1 MGHVRL
7 WFRYTAMQGRTISGT
22 DAEISSSAP
31 ERQADRDA
39 IRAQL
44 EQILSSHLFRNSK
57 RCNSLLRYVVS
68 EVLEGRGEQLK
79 ERTIGISAFGRQ
91 PDYDTNED
99 PIVRTSAME
108 VRKRLAQ
115 YYHELGHETELR
127 IDVASGSYIPE
138 FRFLELVTTHPGP
151 AQHPVS
157 AQPAVTAPP
166 GLAVSGVSQ
175 PPKTARNRTPLLVG
189 GVILIA
195 LAAVGG
201 VVLRPQDPRRAFWL
215 PVWRNADTIILAA
228 GTSLDQ
234 ALQSGQPPKP
244 GDELN
249 SLETFRADQVGF
261 ADAITMAR
269 VSAMVGSDGKHVEIR
284 RAASLT
290 LDDLRKIPS
299 VLIGAI
305 NNPWTMRLSAALR
318 FSIERDRYTGLVQII
333 DRQKSLQGPW
343 RADPSAPYSGR
354 IEDWAVISRFSD
366 PRTEQTVLL
375 LAGLGRDGTTAAG
388 EFVTQSKYLESLAK
402 RAPAGWQ
409 RMNLQVVIGT
419 EVINGNVGPPRI
431 VATHFW

>member
-1 MGHVRL
+1 
-7 WFRYTAMQGRTISGT
+7 MQGRTISGT
-22 DAEISSSAP
+22 DAEIASSAP

-138 FRFLELVTTHPGP
+138 FRFLEPVTLHPGP
-151 AQHPVS
+151 AQQAVS
-157 AQPAVTAPP
+157 TQPAVETPPDISVSIAPQS
-166 GLAVSGVSQ
+166 AR
-175 PPKTARNRTPLLVG
+175 KARNRTPLLIG
-189 GVILIA
+189 GVILVT
-195 LAAVGG
+195 LVTAVG
-201 VVLRPQDPRRAFWL
+201 VLMRPQDPRKAFWT
-215 PVWRNADTIILAA
+215 PIWRNSDTIILGA

-234 ALQSGQPPKP
+234 ALHAGQPPKP

-249 SLETFRADQVGF
+249 SLEIFRADQVGF

-269 VSAMVGSDGKHVEIR
+269 VSAMLGADGKEVEIR

-290 LDDLRKIPS
+290 LDDLRKMPS

-305 NNPWTMRLSAALR
+305 NNPWTLRLNAALR
-318 FSIERDRYTGLVQII
+318 FYIERDPSTGLVQIV
-333 DRQKSLQGPW
+333 DRQKSSQAPW
-343 RADPSAPYSGR
+343 RADPTAPYSGR
-354 IEDWAVISRFSD
+354 TEDWAVISRFSD

-402 RAPAGWQ
+402 KAPAGWQ
-409 RMNLQVVIGT
+409 RKNLQVVIGT

-431 VATHFW
+431 VDFHFW